1 MRPSPICMA
10 TAVQTGGPTLEGETN
25 ALSLSL
31 KRALSLK
38 HTTAPI
44 VYEPCYGP
52 VWWPGPTTPYVRSSR
67 FENDH
72 ERTTC
77 EALPGRQDLHAHAP
91 LHTFRRRSRT
101 HARRCPVWPRRPTHS
116 RTARNV
122 PRTSTNA
129 RLGEAL
135 SGSQDLHAHAP
146 LHTFRERP
154 RTHAW
159 PKPCLAGTTYTLMH
173 RSQRSESDDEPTHG
187 RSPVWPQ
194 RPTTPGPLAVSRE
207 RSGTHAWA
215 KPCLAGR
222 PTMLVRTQSPEQ
234 NTSRGRPSGMELPD
248 YPVVATRPIP
258 QDQDGPT
265 PPLPTG
271 SFPYS

>member
-1 MRPSPICMA
+1 MQIGLGRIRGAAAQTRCQAMAREERPVKLGQAQSVAADTQRACLSTRPRA
-10 TAVQTGGPTLEGETN
+10 TT
-25 ALSLSL
+25 
-31 KRALSLK
+31 
-38 HTTAPI
+38 
-44 VYEPCYGP
+44 
-52 VWWPGPTTPYVRSSR
+52 
-67 FENDH
+67 
-72 ERTTC
+72 
-77 EALPGRQDLHAHAP
+77 
-91 LHTFRRRSRT
+91 T

-271 SFPYS
+271 SFPGFVSRYASRPVFSVLVTRSASRPVFSRIRNSFCFPSVLSRYLCFL